1 MSKKKTTLKFS
12 THPDTLPGGEGRH
25 FGKVIP
31 NGTATQDDVIDQMI
45 ADGCRLG
52 RLEIKRILNAIGLF
66 LIDQL
71 RENPCVID
79 LGFCR
84 LRPVIKG
91 SFAHEDEPFDPKRH
105 KLVIE
110 AIPSPS
116 IAKAVKD
123 GFKLVNVMPSEVR
136 PTIESVC
143 YAPDFKRNTIS
154 ASGEFEI
161 HGTGLTVERGGESAV
176 LELPSGGTLEVRLE
190 KQTAGDGARRVKAQ
204 LATSVPSSV
213 KRARL
218 VFLTHGLADADSPLY
233 EVRSAW
239 LKVCP

>member
-1 MSKKKTTLKFS
+1 MSAKKTTLKFN
-12 THPDTLPGGEGRH
+12 THPDTLPGGEGKH

-66 LIDQL
+66 VIDQM

-176 LELPSGGTLEVRLE
+176 LELPSGDTLEVRLE
-190 KQTAGDGARRVKAQ
+190 KQTAGDGARRVKVQ
-204 LATSVPSSV
+204 LASPVPSSV